1 MLTYEVA
8 NLKNIAIDP
17 MSTIRSYRYNA
28 TVLSENSDYRPN
40 CITADLEY
48 LLDYRGTCKY
58 CIENIDKLDINRI
71 QSKFM
76 ISGDKLPLY
85 ELTHDIVALKVEKIS
100 VTEAQFIINENVHLM
115 AVLQEKFEERRL
127 IDEIK
132 RI

>member
-28 TVLSENSDYRPN
+28 TILSENSEYHPN
-40 CITADLEY
+40 CITADYEY
-48 LLDYRGTCKY
+48 LLDYRGTCRY
-58 CIENIDKLDINRI
+58 CIENIDKLNINRI

-76 ISGDKLPLY
+76 IPGNKLPSY
-85 ELTHDIVALKVEKIS
+85 ELKHDIVALKIEKLS
-100 VTEAQFIINENVHLM
+100 VDEAQFIINSNVHLM
-115 AVLQEKFEERRL
+115 ATLQEKIEEKRL
-127 IDEIK
+127 VDEIK